1 MIEIAEAQRL
11 ITETAVVLP
20 PRRVRLEDAAGQQLR
35 ADIVAD
41 VDSPPWDR
49 AMMDGFAVSAAD
61 FPAPSA
67 QADDSTAA
75 HEIVELDVAAERA
88 AGDAAGLTVCPGRC
102 VRIMTGAPVPPGA
115 DAIVPIERA
124 IDGTAAAHA
133 GSRVRL
139 QDPRFRIGQH
149 IARQGDSFR
158 AGQTVLRAGVRLAAP
173 QLGLAAEAGAD
184 HVVCS
189 VPPRVAIIATGSE
202 LVPVGVVPA
211 YGQTRNSNGPMLAAS
226 VNECGAEALPLGIAG
241 DKPEPLRAAIA
252 QGLAADMLLLS
263 GGVSAGDYDLVPGAL
278 AAAGVECVFHK
289 VRLKPGKPIWFGV
302 FRRAAA
308 APTLVFGLP
317 GNPVSSLVCFELFVR
332 PALAIQAGQSAAAGQ
347 RPVFPAQL
355 LAAVKGNAKR
365 PVYHPC
371 TLTQEPAG
379 LTAEPL
385 PWGGSADLLG
395 LSRANGLMLLPAGCG
410 ELAVGETVTVLSF
423 DSLSNQAE

>member
-11 ITETAVVLP
+11 IAAAAVVLP
-20 PRRVRLEDAAGQQLR
+20 PRRIRLEDAAGQQLQ
-35 ADIVAD
+35 ADVVAD

-61 FPAPSA
+61 FPIAPA
-67 QADDSTAA
+67 PADAPDTAT
-75 HEIVELDVAAERA
+75 EIIELDVAAERA
-88 AGDAAGLTVCPGRC
+88 AGDAAGLNVRSGQC

-124 IDGTAAAHA
+124 IDGTATAHA
-133 GSRVRL
+133 GNRVRL

-158 AGQTVLRAGVRLAAP
+158 AGQTVLRAGVKLAAP
-173 QLGLAAEAGAD
+173 QLGLAAEAGGH
-184 HVVCS
+184 HVVVS
-189 VPPRVAIIATGSE
+189 APPRVAIIATGSE
-202 LVPVGVVPA
+202 LVPAGVVPT
-211 YGQTRNSNGPMLAAS
+211 YGQTRNSNGPMLAAA
-226 VNECGAEALPLGIAG
+226 VNESGAEAIPLGIAA
-241 DKPEPLRAAIA
+241 DRPESLRAAIA
-252 QGLAADMLLLS
+252 QGLAADVLLLS

-278 AAAGVECVFHK
+278 AAAGVEQIFHK
-289 VRLKPGKPIWFGV
+289 VRLKPGKPIWFGI

-308 APTLVFGLP
+308 APTLVYGLP

-332 PALAIQAGQSAAAGQ
+332 PALATLAGRPAEKGQ
-347 RPVFPAQL
+347 RPALPARL
-355 LAAVKGNAKR
+355 LAAVKGNANR

-371 TLTQEPAG
+371 SVVRATEG

-395 LSRANGLMLLPAGCG
+395 LSRANGLMLVPAGRG
-410 ELAVGETVTVLSF
+410 ELAVGETVTVLPF
-423 DSLSNQAE
+423 DLSCDQPK